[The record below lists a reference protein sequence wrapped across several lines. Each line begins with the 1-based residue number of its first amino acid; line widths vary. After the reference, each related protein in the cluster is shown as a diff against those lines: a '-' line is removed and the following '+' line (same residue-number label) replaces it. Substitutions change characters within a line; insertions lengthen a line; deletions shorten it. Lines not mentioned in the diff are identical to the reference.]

1 MRAIILSSVSALFL
15 TGCLTTQENPNYEFS
30 SRYNQG
36 ATPVAETI
44 PLDATV
50 ASYETQPAAPITN
63 FQTVATPPQPN
74 VIIANSPT
82 GEQYEAQDV
91 TGTPGYM
98 ALAQQSPEIVTNS
111 SAQPITYDY
120 SQNLIVA
127 DTSIT
132 GAGETVDIRILPSV
146 GIDYRVQPG
155 DTVYGLSRR
164 TCVGIDIIRSMN
176 GIGEDY
182 GIDIGQTIRLPESR
196 C

>member
-63 FQTVATPPQPN
+63 FQTVATPTQPN